1 MSYLRRNIR
10 DLTSKLI
17 AANGGELSDTM
28 KEALSDFSA
37 RLLFIAPL
45 DNSERKQKAHAKRQR
60 RRDQRRK
67 MGEDLHARQ
76 EEYLLDEYFW
86 RYGFEM
92 DEAAIEREAADA
104 WFEKYAQQERSKY
117 WRESER
123 AWRELESRYPEA
135 FGHCETCSCC
145 LYY

>member
-37 RLLFIAPL
+37 RLLFIGPL

-60 RRDQRRK
+60 RRSERREMGDDLRQR
-67 MGEDLHARQ
+67 E
-76 EEYLLDEYFW
+76 EEYKVDEWFW
-86 RYGFEM
+86 RF
-92 DEAAIEREAADA
+92 
-104 WFEKYAQQERSKY
+104 
-117 WRESER
+117 
-123 AWRELESRYPEA
+123 
-135 FGHCETCSCC
+135 
-145 LYY
+145 